1 MEKTTKAGQTLLNN
15 VKQRQLKE
23 KTKRKKPMKKQV
35 EEKIVESKCQNPFH
49 YLRRHENLSSQ
60 RPTKCPCRNAVVTKL
75 YRNHPIT
82 EFASEIQFSEQ
93 GTNVHRK
100 ENKSSSQENLYLTRT
115 DIIRKEQTEEKNDLS
130 NNSH

>member
-1 MEKTTKAGQTLLNN
+1 
-15 VKQRQLKE
+15 
-23 KTKRKKPMKKQV
+23 MKKQV

-75 YRNHPIT
+75 YRNQPIT

-115 DIIRKEQTEEKNDLS
+115 DIIRKENDRGKKRPFKQLS
-130 NNSH
+130 LDMFIAKKRIKL

>member
-1 MEKTTKAGQTLLNN
+1 
-15 VKQRQLKE
+15 
-23 KTKRKKPMKKQV
+23 MKKQV

-60 RPTKCPCRNAVVTKL
+60 RPTKCPCRNAVVTKV
-75 YRNHPIT
+75 YRNQPIT

-100 ENKSSSQENLYLTRT
+100 ENKSSSQENLYFTRT
-115 DIIRKEQTEEKNDLS
+115 DIPFTCVNSCLLS
-130 NNSH
+130 LLVYYCSFFADYCLISY